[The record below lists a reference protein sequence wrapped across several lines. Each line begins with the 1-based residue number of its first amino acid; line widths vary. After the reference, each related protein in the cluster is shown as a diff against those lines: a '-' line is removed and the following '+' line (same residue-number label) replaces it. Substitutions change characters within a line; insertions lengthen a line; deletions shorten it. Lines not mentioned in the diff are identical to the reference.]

1 MRILHTSDWHIGRT
15 FHGHSTLGALG
26 EVLRALTAIIAERN
40 VDVVAIAGDVFD
52 SAAPSADC
60 FELLTSTLADI
71 RAADAEIV
79 MTSGNHDS
87 ATRLGFQ
94 SAFTTLAGIHVITRV
109 EQHDQPV
116 TIDGVDFFGIP
127 YLEPSLIRHKY
138 PDATLRTQAQV
149 IAFAM
154 GGIRSRLAG
163 ETAPGGS
170 PETSTDRAS
179 KADASPSIRKRPSV
193 VLTHCFA
200 AGVEASD
207 ILTDIDRE
215 IRAGGLDV
223 VPLSTFDGPDYVALG
238 HIHSRAE
245 LARGIRYSG
254 APLHYSFSEAGK
266 PRGVWL
272 VDLDTSAGGHAHD
285 ESALHNVEWVELP
298 VPRPLVVLTGTL
310 DKLLTDA
317 AYEGFEGHWVSA
329 ILTDTTRPI
338 DAMRKLQARFP
349 HCATIDHKPA
359 TVAEVST
366 ASYAERIKARSDTE
380 IITGFLEHV
389 RNGDGPSETE
399 AELIA
404 DVLSEHRAAQAVA

>member
-1 MRILHTSDWHIGRT
+1 VSAAPHTLATMRILHTSDWHIGRS
-15 FHGHSTLGALG
+15 FHGHSTLDALG
-26 EVLRALTAIIAERN
+26 EVLRALTSIVAERQ

-52 SAAPSADC
+52 SAMPSADC
-60 FELLTSTLADI
+60 FELLTATLAGI
-71 RAADAEIV
+71 RAAGAEIV

-94 SAFTTLAGIHVITRV
+94 STFTALAGIHVITRV

-154 GGIRSRLAG
+154 DGIRTRLAS
-163 ETAPGGS
+163 E
-170 PETSTDRAS
+170 
-179 KADASPSIRKRPSV
+179 ADAARSIRRRPSV
-193 VLTHCFA
+193 VLAHCFA
-200 AGVEASD
+200 AGVEAGD
-207 ILTDIDRE
+207 VAGDLDRE

-272 VDLDTSAGGHAHD
+272 VDVVANDTA
-285 ESALHNVEWVELP
+285 ENALQNVEWVELP

-310 DKLLTDA
+310 NELLTDA
-317 AYEGFEGHWVSA
+317 AYSALEDHWVSA

-338 DAMRKLQARFP
+338 DAMRKLQTRFP
-349 HCATIDHKPA
+349 HCATIDHKPE
-359 TVAEVST
+359 TVAESST
-366 ASYAERIKARSDTE
+366 ASYAERIKARSDAE

-389 RNGDGPSETE
+389 RNGDGPSATE

-404 DVLSEHRAAQAVA
+404 DMLGERRAAEAIA